1 MADTAEVVA
10 DVLAGAPRSART
22 VTVTVASQRFGVFEV
37 PEASIFELDPGLV
50 GFPSERRF
58 VVLDSRPGSPFKWML
73 CVDEPELA
81 FAVVDPTQFVAG
93 YAAPLDK
100 AAKLL
105 GCDPADV
112 ALFVLV
118 TIPARPTEIYANLL
132 APVVVDLARR
142 RGRQMVLEDPTL
154 DPAHR
159 IPLI

>member
-1 MADTAEVVA
+1 MADIAEVVA
-10 DVLAGAPRSART
+10 AARAAEPPPVPT

-37 PEASIFELDPGLV
+37 PEHSIFELDPGLV
-50 GFPSERRF
+50 GFPDERRF

-81 FAVVDPTQFVAG
+81 FAVVDPAQFVPG
-93 YAAPLDK
+93 YRAPLDK

-105 GCDPADV
+105 GCTAADV

-142 RGRQMVLEDPTL
+142 TGRQMVLEDPTL